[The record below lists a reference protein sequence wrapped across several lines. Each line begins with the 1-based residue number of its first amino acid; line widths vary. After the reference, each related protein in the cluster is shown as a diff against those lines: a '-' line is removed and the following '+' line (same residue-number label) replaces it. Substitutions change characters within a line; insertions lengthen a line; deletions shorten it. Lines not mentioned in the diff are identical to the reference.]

1 MKKTF
6 VWALLATSMLAI
18 SATIDFNSLP
28 NYANQTIPNYIL
40 KDNTA
45 PNNPMTDRGATLGRV
60 LFYDKKLSTNNTI
73 ACASCHKQQFAFGDT
88 ASASVGV
95 NGTTG
100 RHSMRLINARFADER
115 RFFWDERANTLEQQ
129 TTQPIQDHAEMG
141 YSGLNGDPSIN
152 DLINKMNGIWYY
164 PILFQQVYGDTVITE
179 QRMQQAIAMFIRS
192 IQSFD
197 SKYDAGRAQVPGNGP
212 PFPNFTTMENQGKQ
226 LFMAPPQFDANG
238 IRVGGGAGCGG
249 CHRPPEFDIVQNSG
263 NNGVIG
269 KIGGGGLDFTN
280 TRSPSLR
287 DVVDANGNA
296 YGGFMHTAGFNGM
309 FTLLDVVNH
318 YDSIRQDNP
327 NLDNR
332 LKPGGNLQRLRLTV
346 QEKASIVAFVRTLTG
361 TNVYTDSRWSS
372 PFTNDSLTLV
382 LPTTSIAQLPT
393 AADIKVYP
401 TRASRYINIEL
412 PQNMQQTQMRIVSMA
427 GRTVYNGVV
436 QQQLD
441 VSHYGAGMYVILFEN
456 RQAVKFIKL

>member
-1 MKKTF
+1 MKKKHLL
-6 VWALLATSMLAI
+6 VLLAVAVLAV
-18 SATIDFNSLP
+18 SATIDFNNLP

-45 PNNPMTDRGATLGRV
+45 PNNPMTDRGAMLGRV
-60 LFYDKKLSTNNTI
+60 LFYDKKLSVNNTI
-73 ACASCHKQQFAFGDT
+73 ACASCHQQQFAFGDT

-115 RFFWDERANTLEQQ
+115 RFFWDERAATLEQQ

-152 DLINKMNGIWYY
+152 DLITKMGNIWYY
-164 PILFQQVYGDTVITE
+164 PQLFNIVYGDPAITE
-179 QRMQQAIAMFIRS
+179 QRIQQALAMFIRS

-197 SKYDAGRAQVPGNGP
+197 SKYDAGRAMVNGNGA

-226 LFMAPPQFDANG
+226 LFQAPPQFDQNG
-238 IRVGGGAGCGG
+238 IRIGGGAGCAG
-249 CHRPPEFDIVQNSG
+249 CHRPPEFDIAQNSG
-263 NNGVIG
+263 NNGIIG

-287 DVVDANGNA
+287 DVVDANGQS
-296 YGGFMHTAGFNGM
+296 YGGFMHTAGFNGII
-309 FTLLDVVNH
+309 TLLDVINH

-332 LKPGGNLQRLRLTV
+332 LKPGGNLQRLRLTN
-346 QEKASIVAFVRTLTG
+346 QEKASLVAFVRTLTG
-361 TNVYTDSRWSS
+361 TNVYTDARWSN
-372 PFTNDSLTLV
+372 PFTNDSLNII
-382 LPTTSIAQLPT
+382 LPTTAIAQLNV
-393 AADIKVYP
+393 ADNIKVYP
-401 TRASRYINIEL
+401 TRATSTITIAL
-412 PQNMQQTQMRIVSMA
+412 PSSMQNAPMRVVTTT
-427 GRTVYNGVV
+427 GRTVYSGKAV
-436 QQQLD
+436 QQLD
-441 VSHYGAGMYVILFEN
+441 VSNYPSGMYIVLFN
-456 RQAVKFIKL
+456 NQYSKKFIKQ